1 MIGLCSL
8 VVLANAAIFALGVY
22 LWNLRAS
29 PETQVRPGTRNKLIL
44 FAVLMALAYCLFGAF
59 TVLRA
64 VPS

>member
-8 VVLANAAIFALGVY
+8 VILANAAIFALGVY

-29 PETQVRPGTRNKLIL
+29 PETQVRPGARNKLIL
-44 FAVLMALAYCLFGAF
+44 LAIFIALVYCLFGAF